1 MGSKSVNKVKK
12 FHIRKGDTVLVLSG
26 DEKGK
31 KGKVLEM
38 NRANYTA
45 IVEGRNMITKHVKPS
60 ASNPNG
66 GIENTEA
73 PIHLSNLMLIDP
85 ASGDP
90 TRIGRKKDSKGKLN
104 RYSKKTGEIIKNG

>member
-1 MGSKSVNKVKK
+1 
-12 FHIRKGDTVLVLSG
+12 
-26 DEKGK
+26 
-31 KGKVLEM
+31 M